1 MEHVICN
8 AGHVLLPE
16 LHEWS
21 EWGHVMIL
29 QTVTRSRELYLT
41 AELPLNISTSL
52 SCTSLLINQRILPS
66 QSARVIIQ
74 LLGVSVLRA
83 GRPGG
88 RGSERTEGKWRK
100 QPAFLHAPLHRQ
112 YLPTHGDCIPLR
124 SASLSLPTHGDC

>member
-1 MEHVICN
+1 MMEHVICN

-29 QTVTRSRELYLT
+29 QTVTRSRELYL
-41 AELPLNISTSL
+41 AAALPLNISTSL

-88 RGSERTEGKWRK
+88 RRSERTEQIK
-100 QPAFLHAPLHRQ
+100 AVAEAAS
-112 YLPTHGDCIPLR
+112 IPPR
-124 SASLSLPTHGDC
+124 SASPPVPTYSW